1 MNDDR
6 KRPMKEVICRKMIAG
21 TFSWERLI
29 TFSKRCLIV
38 SYSRLPG
45 GRNRQKQK
53 LVLQVP
59 TKCLSLFLFVRISE
73 DFKKYFVIRDC
84 KGRSIVK
91 AKISLT
97 DSLAK

>member
-6 KRPMKEVICRKMIAG
+6 KGPMKEVICRQIIAG

-29 TFSKRCLIV
+29 TFSNRSLIV

-59 TKCLSLFLFVRISE
+59 LKCLSLLLAVRIRE
-73 DFKKYFVIRDC
+73 DFEEILCKKRLQGQKHRQGKDFSHR
-84 KGRSIVK
+84 
-91 AKISLT
+91 LT
-97 DSLAK
+97 S

>member
-1 MNDDR
+1 
-6 KRPMKEVICRKMIAG
+6 MKEVICRKMIAG

-59 TKCLSLFLFVRISE
+59 TKCLSLFLVVRISE
-73 DFKKYFVIRDC
+73 DFKEILCNKR
-84 KGRSIVK
+84 
-91 AKISLT
+91 L
-97 DSLAK
+97 

>member
-29 TFSKRCLIV
+29 TFSKRSLIV

-59 TKCLSLFLFVRISE
+59 LKCLSLLLAVRIRE
-73 DFKKYFVIRDC
+73 DFKEILF
-84 KGRSIVK
+84 
-91 AKISLT
+91 
-97 DSLAK
+97 

>member
-1 MNDDR
+1 
-6 KRPMKEVICRKMIAG
+6 MKEVICRKMIAG

-38 SYSRLPG
+38 SYTRLPG

-59 TKCLSLFLFVRISE
+59 LKCLSLFLVVSVSG
-73 DFKKYFVIRDC
+73 DFKEILCNKR
-84 KGRSIVK
+84 
-91 AKISLT
+91 L
-97 DSLAK
+97 